1 MLEVIVG
8 VALTA
13 LLGGLLVPVLK
24 ERVDRQSEQ
33 YRSSVE
39 LVETLASS
47 LWTYWKI
54 ALRVAYYGREGLE
67 GAEDLMLALRYWD
80 SDEAWRIGSE
90 IQVQVSRSKRLL
102 PVAAQRSLDQAQQ
115 QVVDY
120 LDEEVRRLRRNA
132 APGDW
137 AAFHESLMKEKR
149 AAIDSLLTDVTAD
162 LNLHGA
168 SILSR
173 IRRFQ
178 LGSAVLPHG
187 RHQLGG

>member
-13 LLGGLLVPVLK
+13 LLGGLLAPTLK
-24 ERVDRQSEQ
+24 ERLDRRSEQ

-39 LVETLASS
+39 LVEALASS

-54 ALRVAYYGREGLE
+54 ALRVAYYGREGQKE
-67 GAEDLMLALRYWD
+67 AEDLLLALRYWD

-90 IQVQVSRSKRLL
+90 IQIQVSRSKRLL
-102 PVAAQRSLDQAQQ
+102 PAAAQKKLDQAQQ

-120 LDEEVRRLRRNA
+120 LDGEVRRLRDKGTPA
-132 APGDW
+132 DW
-137 AAFHESLMKEKR
+137 GAFYESLMKEKR

-162 LNLHGA
+162 LNLRGGSIFGGTRRPWPAGA
-168 SILSR
+168 
-173 IRRFQ
+173 
-178 LGSAVLPHG
+178 
-187 RHQLGG
+187 

>member
-24 ERVDRQSEQ
+24 ESLDRRSEQ

-47 LWTYWKI
+47 LWIYWKI
-54 ALRVAYYGREGLE
+54 ALRVAYYGREGPE
-67 GAEDLMLALRYWD
+67 GAEDLLLALRYWD
-80 SDEAWRIGSE
+80 SDDAWRIGSE
-90 IQVQVSRSKRLL
+90 IQIQVSRSKRLL
-102 PVAAQRSLDQAQQ
+102 PAAAQRSLDQAQQ

-120 LDEEVRRLRRNA
+120 LDQEVRRLRVEGKRA
-132 APGDW
+132 DW
-137 AAFHESLMKEKR
+137 AAFYESLMKEKR

-162 LNLHGA
+162 LNLRGA
-168 SILSR
+168 SVLGR
-173 IRRFQ
+173 IRRVQ
-178 LGSAVLPHG
+178 PGSAVLPHG